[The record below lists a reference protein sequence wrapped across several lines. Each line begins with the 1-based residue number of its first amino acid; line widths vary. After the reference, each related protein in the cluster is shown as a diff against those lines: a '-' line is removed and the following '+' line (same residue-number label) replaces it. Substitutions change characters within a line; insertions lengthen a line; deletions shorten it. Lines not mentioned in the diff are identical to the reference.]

1 MVIQSLAL
9 CCSVSIGLNQF
20 EREKNRTEPKLIG
33 LNRFSIRI
41 GSKTKKKKKNNLVVY
56 FGSKPDQTENA
67 QP

>member
-1 MVIQSLAL
+1 
-9 CCSVSIGLNQF
+9 
-20 EREKNRTEPKLIG
+20 

-41 GSKTKKKKKNNLVVY
+41 GSKTKKKKNNLVVY